1 MEDNKKPGQRD
12 ISDLKARL
20 GLKKTSAMPAVTPAG
35 IPQTQAPNIPA
46 PIPSSGSGPSAS
58 NQGSS
63 IPSPFGRPE
72 PQAQPQAAPAPA
84 PPPDPRRD
92 PFAQQQAA
100 NLAAFYGVGQV
111 LPGSGD
117 SVSDAPLSKPK
128 AWGSIVVVT
137 GLCLVVFGVGNA
149 CGRVTT
155 ARVEFN
161 RTIENS
167 GQIREEVDKISKQLN
182 GVADTINVSKLT
194 QQGQPD
200 FEMTKKL
207 GDLDLKKPDTQKI
220 FHTNYFHLEDVAV
233 ERLFTYY
240 DHVIA
245 LYDLITLHAKKTD
258 NDKDAIES
266 FMKNGAGK
274 GDKNYGVTLDFTGAI
289 PLAHFVEVGTPV
301 CNDPAK
307 TDCNANELKGFKF
320 RSDSGG
326 AWAEKPVKGKPTEIV
341 VPMQKSPLFGSVAAG
356 NPDIL
361 AFKDYLRRVIDIKS
375 RAGALVAEQKDVIAD
390 LKRASERPKVFTF

>member
-35 IPQTQAPNIPA
+35 IPQHQAPNIPA

-137 GLCLVVFGVGNA
+137 GSPPMA
-149 CGRVTT
+149 DMM
-155 ARVEFN
+155 
-161 RTIENS
+161 TIS
-167 GQIREEVDKISKQLN
+167 ASLM
-182 GVADTINVSKLT
+182 VS
-194 QQGQPD
+194 P
-200 FEMTKKL
+200 
-207 GDLDLKKPDTQKI
+207 
-220 FHTNYFHLEDVAV
+220 
-233 ERLFTYY
+233 
-240 DHVIA
+240 
-245 LYDLITLHAKKTD
+245 
-258 NDKDAIES
+258 
-266 FMKNGAGK
+266 
-274 GDKNYGVTLDFTGAI
+274 
-289 PLAHFVEVGTPV
+289 
-301 CNDPAK
+301 
-307 TDCNANELKGFKF
+307 
-320 RSDSGG
+320 
-326 AWAEKPVKGKPTEIV
+326 
-341 VPMQKSPLFGSVAAG
+341 
-356 NPDIL
+356 
-361 AFKDYLRRVIDIKS
+361 
-375 RAGALVAEQKDVIAD
+375 
-390 LKRASERPKVFTF
+390 